1 MTATA
6 VSAPLLAVNLL
17 AGAVWVGSLAA
28 LTVVTRTARQT
39 LEPQAQVTFFRALGR
54 RYGIVGTGALAVA
67 IATGA
72 GLLSDQRWTGQL
84 TALAALTAALV
95 LVTALG
101 MRQARRVNRLRARRD
116 DTAAAER
123 AARRAG
129 LLRAAI
135 ALLTLAIV
143 IDVALYL
150 TSS

>member
-39 LEPQAQVTFFRALGR
+39 LEPPVQVAFFRALGR
-54 RYGIVGTGALAVA
+54 RYAIVGTGALAIA

-72 GLLSDQRWTGQL
+72 ALLSDQHWTGQL
-84 TALAALTAALV
+84 TTLAALTGTLV
-95 LVTALG
+95 LVTGLG
-101 MRQARRVNRLRARRD
+101 MRQARRVNTLRARG
-116 DTAAAER
+116 TATPR
-123 AARRAG
+123 QSRRAG

-143 IDVALYL
+143 VEIAVYL
-150 TSS
+150 AGV

>member
-39 LEPQAQVTFFRALGR
+39 LEPPAQVAFFRALGR
-54 RYGIVGTGALAVA
+54 RYAIVGTGALAIA

-72 GLLSDQRWTGQL
+72 ALLSDQHWTGQL
-84 TALAALTAALV
+84 TTLAALTGTLV
-95 LVTALG
+95 LVTGLG
-101 MRQARRVNRLRARRD
+101 MRQARRVNTLRARG
-116 DTAAAER
+116 TATPR
-123 AARRAG
+123 QSRRAG

-143 IDVALYL
+143 VEIAVYL
-150 TSS
+150 AGV

>member
-17 AGAVWVGSLAA
+17 AGAVWIGSLAA

-39 LEPQAQVTFFRALGR
+39 LEPPAQVAFFRALGR
-54 RYGIVGTGALAVA
+54 RYAIVGTAALAIA

-72 GLLSDQRWTGQL
+72 ALLSDQHWTGQL
-84 TALAALTAALV
+84 TTLAALTGTLV
-95 LVTALG
+95 LVTGLG
-101 MRQARRVNRLRARRD
+101 MRQARRVNTLRARG
-116 DTAAAER
+116 TATPR
-123 AARRAG
+123 QSRRAG

-143 IDVALYL
+143 VEIAVYL
-150 TSS
+150 AGV